1 MYRPVPIW
9 IYKSHLGYSV
19 SPRTFGARTCR
30 LIKEAH
36 KRGGPRNTA
45 PPAICES
52 PLSAPFLNSIR
63 TLPLKQ
69 KYFSTKCH
77 LRCQI
82 RIDFRSIYSIPV
94 IAINDLPV
102 LHVTAMPSPV
112 VLLWLVEYDT
122 AISSCVINFHAG
134 VTIPFI

>member
-1 MYRPVPIW
+1 MP
-9 IYKSHLGYSV
+9 LGYSV

-30 LIKEAH
+30 LINEAH
-36 KRGGPRNTA
+36 KRGGPRITA
-45 PPAICES
+45 PPAIYES

-77 LRCQI
+77 LRYQSQI
-82 RIDFRSIYSIPV
+82 HFRSIYSIPAV
-94 IAINDLPV
+94 AINDLPIV
-102 LHVTAMPSPV
+102 HIATMPSTV
-112 VLLWLVEYDT
+112 KFLWLVEFNT
-122 AISSCVINFHAG
+122 AISGCEINLHTG